1 MMASLSDIWVFLAR
15 TPLLWLTV
23 TLLVYLGAVWLY
35 RRSRGN
41 PFLIPVLTA
50 VTALIGILTLSRTPY
65 PAYFE
70 GAKFIHFLIG
80 SATVALAIPLYGQ
93 LERLKQ
99 IWLPV
104 GVALLAGSVAAIV
117 SAVLIAWGL
126 GASLETL
133 MSLAPKSATMPIAMA
148 VAERFGGLPS
158 LAAAAVAVTGI
169 TGTIMARPLL
179 NLLRIDDPAVRGFS
193 VGLTAHAIGTARALQ
208 VHETAGAFAALAM
221 GLNGVATALL
231 MPVVV
236 VGLQWMGVLPG

>member
-1 MMASLSDIWVFLAR
+1 MISSLSGVWVFLAR
-15 TPLLWLTV
+15 SPLLWLTL
-23 TLLVYLGAVWLY
+23 TLLVYLASVWLY
-35 RRSRGN
+35 RRSGAS

-50 VTALIGILTLSRTPY
+50 VTALIGILMLSGTPY
-65 PAYFE
+65 PTYFE

-80 SATVALAIPLYGQ
+80 PATVALAIPLYGQ

-117 SAVLIAWGL
+117 SATLIAWAL
-126 GASLETL
+126 GGSLETL

-179 NLLRIDDPAVRGFS
+179 NLLRIDDPAVRGFA
-193 VGLTAHAIGTARALQ
+193 VGITAHAIGTARALQ

-231 MPVVV
+231 MPLV
-236 VGLQWMGVLPG
+236 VGLLKWVGVVP